1 MKATRTA
8 YRRNKI
14 DPLKDVADA
23 GALPV
28 RTTNGT
34 LNGRINVSP
43 SLSGF
48 NDSELGYSTGRS
60 APSAVVLEQLYGALG
75 QVTATTHPRTFKLL
89 QSGDRKLARKVIEEA
104 CEVTV
109 EAVKRQADG
118 MVRESADLLYHLVVL
133 WCRFGIEPIEIWQEM
148 QTRADMLGIAE
159 KLPKTPKSDPL
170 NSSR

>member
-1 MKATRTA
+1 MKVTRTA
-8 YRRNKI
+8 NRRNKI
-14 DPLKDVADA
+14 DSVRDVADA
-23 GALPV
+23 GNALPV

-34 LNGRINVSP
+34 VNGRINVP
-43 SLSGF
+43 PLRPGF
-48 NDSELGYSTGRS
+48 NESGYSSERS
-60 APSAVVLEQLYGALG
+60 VPSAVVLEQLYGALG
-75 QVTATTHPRTFKLL
+75 QVTAVTHPRTFKLL

-133 WCRFGIEPIEIWQEM
+133 WRRFGIEPIEIWREM

-159 KLPKTPKSDPL
+159 KLPKTPKPAPF
-170 NSSR
+170 NSSC